1 MVTLGWLDLLVLGT
15 FLAAVL
21 ALGFSARLREN
32 TTLQFIAAG
41 RTLTLP
47 IFVAT
52 LVATWYGG
60 ILGIGESVG
69 LYGLGTLVLLGVPYY
84 LFALLYGFVLARRVR
99 QADQISIPER
109 LHAKFGRGAAL
120 IGSGL
125 VFLLGTPAAHV
136 LMLGILVQAFTG
148 WSLVWSVIIATFGGT
163 LFLFRGG
170 LLADARVSL
179 LSFAMMYIGF
189 AIIATYCL
197 INFPIG
203 EAWSGFRGTPAM
215 TWDGGTGWITVISF
229 LILGAWTLI
238 DPAFHQRVTSSAS
251 PEVGRKG
258 VFICIGFWF
267 LFDLMT
273 ITTGMYALAL
283 LPADVLERMSSSY
296 EGSEPINKLLLYP
309 LFGDAILPAG
319 LKAMFLVGILGT
331 VLTAM
336 IGYALVSGATF
347 GRDLIGRAFR
357 IRDERKLLL
366 LSRLGIVVACVAAVL
381 LAFMNR
387 TSVVALWYAWGGCVI
402 GSLLLPVISAYGLL
416 GRKRFSGRAISVSMA
431 AAFIISVSWL
441 IWSYRLGGEYWM
453 TALPGGGEIGFGTEY
468 QMVKLP
474 DGTEFMLGTLAPG
487 LLVSALVL
495 ATARIFGRGETNE
508 SDS

>member
-52 LVATWYGG
+52 LVATWYAG
-60 ILGIGESVG
+60 ILGIGEAVRSF
-69 LYGLGTLVLLGVPYY
+69 GLGTLVLLGVPYY
-84 LFALLYGFVLARRVR
+84 LFALLYALVFARRIR

-125 VFLLGTPAAHV
+125 IFLLGTPAAHV

-148 WSLVWSVIIATFGGT
+148 WSLVWSVIIATIGGT

-179 LSFAMMYIGF
+179 LSFAMMYVGF

-197 INFPIG
+197 VTFPIG
-203 EAWSGFRGTPAM
+203 EAWSEFRGTELM
-215 TWDGGTGWITVISF
+215 TWDGGTGWLTVISF

-238 DPAFHQRVTSSAS
+238 DPGFHQRVTSAAS

-258 VFICIGFWF
+258 VFVCIGFWF

-283 LPADVLERMSSSY
+283 LPKDVLERMSSPFASTDH
-296 EGSEPINKLLLYP
+296 INPLLIYP
-309 LFGDAILPAG
+309 LLGDAILPAG
-319 LKAMFLVGILGT
+319 LKAMFLAGILGT
-331 VLTAM
+331 VLTGM
-336 IGYALVSGATF
+336 VGYALVSGSTF
-347 GRDLIGRAFR
+347 GRDLIGRALQ
-357 IRDERKLLL
+357 IRDEGKLLL
-366 LSRLGIVVACVAAVL
+366 LSRIGIVVACVAAVVI
-381 LAFMNR
+381 AFLNR
-387 TSVVALWYAWGGCVI
+387 ASVVSLWYAWGGCVV
-402 GSLLLPVISAYGLL
+402 GSLLLPVMAAYGLL
-416 GRKRFSGRAISVSMA
+416 GKRRFSGRAISVSMA

-441 IWSYRLGGEYWM
+441 IWSYRLGNEYWM
-453 TALPGGGEIGFGTEY
+453 MTLPGGAEIGFGTGY
-468 QMVKLP
+468 QMMKLP
-474 DGTEFMLGTLAPG
+474 DGTEFGLGTLLPG
-487 LLVSALVL
+487 LLVSAIVL
-495 ATARIFGRGETNE
+495 AVARTLGRGEVNE